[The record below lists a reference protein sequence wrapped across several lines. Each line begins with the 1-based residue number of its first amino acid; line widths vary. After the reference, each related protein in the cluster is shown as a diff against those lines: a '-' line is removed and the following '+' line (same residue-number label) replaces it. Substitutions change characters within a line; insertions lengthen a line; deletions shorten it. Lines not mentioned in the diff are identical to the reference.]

1 MGSKTIYRLNR
12 SAGRRILKVF
22 KNAVNTLRAGLTDP
36 YLQGAVAFLLLGRAI
51 LGVAEHMKEVAQ
63 QSQGIYETV
72 AEQMAQ
78 SAASVSTVAAAT
90 KVATAAKPPSPDLP
104 QEAPDPDLGPG
115 VYERWEKKDSA
126 G

>member
-1 MGSKTIYRLNR
+1 
-12 SAGRRILKVF
+12 VF

-51 LGVAEHMKEVAQ
+51 LGVAEHMKEVGQ
-63 QSQGIYETV
+63 RSQEIYETV

-78 SAASVSTVAAAT
+78 SAANISTVA
-90 KVATAAKPPSPDLP
+90 VANSENKQPSPDLP
-104 QEAPDPDLGPG
+104 PKATVSPEPES
-115 VYERWEKKDSA
+115 ERAWEKEDLL